1 MKTIN
6 TLEVFYNN
14 IKVGTLAKLKDNR
27 VAFEYDSSW
36 LIKGFS
42 ISPLSLPLKKEV
54 FIPKKMTFEGLFGV
68 FDDSLPDGWGKLLVD
83 RMLINQK
90 INPHTI
96 SHLNRLAI
104 VGNTGM
110 GALTY
115 KPEFTFNNIESK
127 KDLDELAN
135 ECKNILLTNYSKD
148 LDQLF
153 HMGGSSGGTR
163 PKILT
168 TIDNEDW
175 IIKFPSSLDKDNIG
189 EIEYRYS
196 LCAKKCGIEM
206 SETRLFPSKICN
218 GYFGIKRFD
227 RNNQKRVH
235 MISVAA
241 LLETSHRIPNLD
253 YDILMKLTLK
263 LTNSYEEIEK
273 LYRLM
278 CFNVFAYNRDDHSKN
293 FSFIYN
299 EEKGSYQLSP
309 AYDLTFSYSLN
320 GEHATCV
327 NGNRTNPTIDDLL
340 TVANNIGFD
349 YQKAKKIALDIQKIV
364 NQDLGDIVT
373 CPLRL

>member
-153 HMGGSSGGTR
+153 HMGGSFGGTR

-227 RNNQKRVH
+227 RNNQKES
-235 MISVAA
+235 I
-241 LLETSHRIPNLD
+241 
-253 YDILMKLTLK
+253 
-263 LTNSYEEIEK
+263 
-273 LYRLM
+273 
-278 CFNVFAYNRDDHSKN
+278 
-293 FSFIYN
+293 
-299 EEKGSYQLSP
+299 
-309 AYDLTFSYSLN
+309 
-320 GEHATCV
+320 
-327 NGNRTNPTIDDLL
+327 
-340 TVANNIGFD
+340 
-349 YQKAKKIALDIQKIV
+349 
-364 NQDLGDIVT
+364 
-373 CPLRL
+373 